1 MCKWDQNALIKDN
14 THAIQWHSGFS
25 SDGKPIT
32 TVDTVHVS
40 DGFTIYSV
48 SVSKNIGSCY
58 LNPGHLLACRR
69 NPASIS
75 SQHPC
80 FLHNNLERMDQDLF
94 DLQTSLL
101 QQKLETK
108 GHKCIFLPKFH
119 CKLNPIEMVYSFNL
133 NHFHILANHCTQYWG
148 WSKQHF
154 RDVPKNWFD
163 VAKRVA
169 HESLDACPVGVIW
182 TDLGS
187 SWTPIIPV
195 WLEKWWSGPSTNR
208 NPTVG
213 SVNRQSCRYMPL

>member
-1 MCKWDQNALIKDN
+1 MCKGDQNALIKDN
-14 THAIQWHSGFS
+14 ARAIQWHSGFS

-32 TVDTVHVS
+32 AVDTVHVS

-69 NPASIS
+69 NPTSIS
-75 SQHPC
+75 SQHPG
-80 FLHNNLERMDQDLF
+80 FPHNNLERMDQDLF

-169 HESLDACPVGVIW
+169 HESLDACPVGVI
-182 TDLGS
+182 
-187 SWTPIIPV
+187 
-195 WLEKWWSGPSTNR
+195 
-208 NPTVG
+208 
-213 SVNRQSCRYMPL
+213 